1 MTIAE
6 DIIDFLEASGIGR
19 KRETLFTSAQQGAYD
34 NRPLAAVIHE
44 ARSADA
50 PDVTVNAD
58 KCLVNIEAWGKYG
71 EKGENDAYLF
81 AYRIYSA
88 LRLVLHET
96 INGTEYLC
104 IQAQNPP
111 SHEGYDDQG
120 RTYYSVIVSIFRV
133 LPESD

>member
-6 DIIDFLEASGIGR
+6 DIIDFLHDEGVGR

-34 NRPLAAVIHE
+34 GRPLAALIHE

-50 PDVTVNAD
+50 PDVTVDAD
-58 KCLVNIEAWGKYG
+58 KCLVNIEVWGKYG
-71 EKGENDAYLF
+71 ENGETDAYLF
-81 AYRIYSA
+81 AYRIYSK
-88 LRLVLHET
+88 LRIVLHET

-120 RTYYSVIVSIFRV
+120 RTYYSVVVSIFRV
-133 LPESD
+133 LPGSD